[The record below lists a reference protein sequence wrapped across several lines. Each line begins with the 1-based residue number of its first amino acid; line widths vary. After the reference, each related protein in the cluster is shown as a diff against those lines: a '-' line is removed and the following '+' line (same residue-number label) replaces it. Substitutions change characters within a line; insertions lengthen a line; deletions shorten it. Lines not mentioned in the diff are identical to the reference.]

1 MNKCPACNTVMFID
15 EIKCVLEY
23 GECMHCG
30 AELDVANINV
40 ELELVGDDEED
51 DDD

>member
-1 MNKCPACNTVMFID
+1 MFID